1 MLTFCLILCS
11 LTSFCTCTT
20 IEAIF
25 SLDVC
30 CQTWHSRY
38 DSTPSI
44 FFNWNKKILC
54 YDHSNELKHIAET
67 PPFKLFDKF
76 QKHCDKKILPET
88 KTTRRLSFQ
97 KPFNDCC
104 WTCFSVLYL
113 ITLNSL
119 QNSPAGIYLFI
130 MNNKNTKARCETSSK
145 LTIKNV
151 FVFIVNFE
159 HISYLVLVFL
169 LLTLNM

>member
-1 MLTFCLILCS
+1 MKKYAKLNSKIMLTFCLILCS

-44 FFNWNKKILC
+44 FFNWNKKISC

-67 PPFKLFDKF
+67 PPFKLFVKF
-76 QKHCDKKILPET
+76 QKYRDKKTLPES

-97 KPFNDCC
+97 KQFNDCC
-104 WTCFSVLYL
+104 WTCFSCY
-113 ITLNSL
+113 IAN
-119 QNSPAGIYLFI
+119 
-130 MNNKNTKARCETSSK
+130 
-145 LTIKNV
+145 
-151 FVFIVNFE
+151 NFE
-159 HISYLVLVFL
+159 FVTKLPSRHLPVH
-169 LLTLNM
+169 N